1 MSKADMR
8 ALLESGAHFGHQTG
22 KWSPKMAPYIH
33 SKRDGVHII
42 DLAQTVDAID
52 KALVTV
58 SKVVESGQEVLFVG
72 TKRQAQ
78 DVVEKAAADTNMP
91 YVSVRWLG
99 GMLTNQKTIGAQIK
113 KLKDLEEKMQSGEL
127 AGKYNKLELQRF
139 QEQIDEMNRMFGG
152 IKHAQ
157 GRPGLVFVTDAIVD
171 NLAIKEA
178 NRLGLPVVAICD
190 TNADPSGITH
200 VIPANDDAIKGLEL
214 ITGYIIDTIN
224 AAKAKT
230 KTVAKKDEE

>member
-8 ALLESGAHFGHQTG
+8 ALLESGAHFGHQSG
-22 KWSPKMAPYIH
+22 KWSPKMANYIH

-42 DLAQTVDAID
+42 DLAQTVEAIN

-58 SKVVESGQEVLFVG
+58 AKVVEDGKEVLFVG

-78 DVVEKAAADTNMP
+78 AVVEQASAQTGMP

-99 GMLTNQKTIGAQIK
+99 GMLTNQKTISAQIK
-113 KLKDLEEKMQSGEL
+113 KLKELEAKMESGEL
-127 AGKYNKLELQRF
+127 AGKYNKLEVQRF
-139 QEQIDEMNRMFGG
+139 QEQIDAMNLIFGG
-152 IKHAQ
+152 IKNAQ
-157 GRPGLVFVTDAIVD
+157 PKPGVVFVTDAIVD

-178 NRLGLPVVAICD
+178 NKLGVPVIAICD

-214 ITGYIIDTIN
+214 ITGYIVETIN
-224 AAKAKT
+224 ATKGRTKA
-230 KTVAKKDEE
+230 VAKKDEE